1 MSVLIRATLCG
12 LLSLMLAG
20 APVSAAPPEGKGNPH
35 AHGGKPQKHQPSGKK
50 GSVER
55 AVDGHDAAQDLIR
68 AGITAAAVQ
77 AIIREHHID
86 IGGYASLPP
95 GIRKNL
101 ARGKPLPPG
110 IAKRA
115 VPLPLLNE
123 LPRHPGYEWQVAGRD
138 LVLVAIGT
146 AIIADV
152 LQGIFD

>member
-1 MSVLIRATLCG
+1 MSVLIRSTQCA

-20 APVSAAPPEGKGNPH
+20 MPVSAAPPEGKGNPH
-35 AHGGKPQKHQPSGKK
+35 GHGGKPQKHEQPGK
-50 GSVER
+50 GQVYEH
-55 AVDGHDAAQDLIR
+55 AVDGRDAANLVL
-68 AGITAAAVQ
+68 AGISAAAVQ
-77 AIIREHHID
+77 AIIRERHID
-86 IGGYASLPP
+86 IGGYAALPP

-115 VPLPLLNE
+115 VPMPLLNE
-123 LPRHPGYEWQVAGRD
+123 LPHHPGYEWQVAGHD

-152 LQGIFD
+152 LHGIFD